1 MENFVIESANKK
13 ILVNNVELDL
23 LFDDNE
29 FTKRMLNLSDM
40 LSNLSENNNSQN
52 VDNVSKAIDDLFG
65 NDTCK
70 KIFGCSKPSSFLLAE
85 FLNYIT
91 KFVVEFKENR
101 LDKIE
106 EKYGA
111 ERLGE

>member
-29 FTKRMLNLSDM
+29 FARKMKDLFDAIEKSEGMSDLDSM
-40 LSNLSENNNSQN
+40 PII
-52 VDNVSKAIDDLFG
+52 SKAIDDLFG
-65 NDTCK
+65 KGTCMK
-70 KIFGCSKPSSFLLAE
+70 LFNTNTPANHIGRQFLDYLMD
-85 FLNYIT
+85 F
-91 KFVVEFKENR
+91 FKEFYDTR
-101 LDKIE
+101 YKKIE